1 MNSIVLTAKY
11 LHSESNLN
19 TIAILLLYPITA
31 MIFIGFANGRS
42 ALRTAD
48 QMELNNFACLVL
60 SGLILQ
66 KIVDSVLFK
75 ERLFGWSEYGSFDVA
90 IALLDI
96 TLMIL
101 IFTFQLMLSV
111 CAFVYAA
118 RLSVRPVDPEAS
130 KAQKNPEKPKSQQS
144 SEISK
149 SQQVSETPK
158 SRQSSE
164 TLKSQQSSET
174 LKPEEKSE
182 KLESH
187 PEAPKSLPSIPT
199 NTYVRAVLFQRFWL
213 G

>member
-1 MNSIVLTAKY
+1 MNSIVLTARY
-11 LHSESNLN
+11 LHNESNLN

-111 CAFVYAA
+111 CTFVYAA

-130 KAQKNPEKPKSQQS
+130 KAQKNPETP
-144 SEISK
+144 K

-199 NTYVRAVLFQRFWL
+199 NTYVRAVLFQRF
-213 G
+213 

>member
-111 CAFVYAA
+111 CTFVYAA

-130 KAQKNPEKPKSQQS
+130 KAQKNPETP
-144 SEISK
+144 K

-199 NTYVRAVLFQRFWL
+199 NTYVRAVLFQKF
-213 G
+213 